1 MSGMVHETLR
11 LMIRSKVLSSN
22 IRVFAFITLKS
33 QSRPN
38 SLALALALFT
48 IPIDR
53 STRYI
58 SEYASAASLQC
69 SAVTVSS
76 SIFDTLDD

>member
-53 STRYI
+53 ST
-58 SEYASAASLQC
+58 
-69 SAVTVSS
+69 
-76 SIFDTLDD
+76 SIYLGVRLGGLAPMLCGYGLLIHFRHLG